1 LGRLCFGKEN
11 PGVFGMCLVIIII
24 INVIFLAL
32 LIILCCFINLKAK
45 SQKAKESALANKNPA
60 RVGRSGFVGLKEKLD
75 DVVWPQLIEQN
86 TTLEEIQD
94 TRTKMWIAGRA
105 KLKDKK
111 KQLYEIGGDMKE
123 TSKVLVN
130 IMSYLFF

>member
-1 LGRLCFGKEN
+1 VLFY
-11 PGVFGMCLVIIII
+11 
-24 INVIFLAL
+24 
-32 LIILCCFINLKAK
+32 LKAK
-45 SQKAKESALANKNPA
+45 SKKAKESALANKNPA

-75 DVVWPQLIEQN
+75 DVVWPQLIKQN

-111 KQLYEIGGDMKE
+111 KQLYEFGEEMKE

-130 IMSYLFF
+130 I